1 MTTINN
7 HTENIENLLQ
17 ISNDL
22 NILSD
27 LADLKPKEI
36 DTVLYTLKL
45 INIKLATAMKTA
57 KKKNTKVISFS
68 VKEAERVLHVS
79 TRKKLEKLL
88 DTSSEVLG
96 AEIDYPD
103 NYSFNIGFDNTNYV
117 SSMYA
122 GGKLA
127 KGKYWTTNL
136 ENVFNLSSKNE
147 KLLYL
152 HMCNHLSQNRLI
164 IGDRVA
170 TLKALGYSV
179 SNPSVSAKRLSTMIA
194 SFSKETGILVQA
206 PKKINN
212 KTRNNTICI
221 DFDGNGIL
229 REFNVFDKPEN
240 TRSLNNNDT
249 IGATTLENANT
260 IISEQQKQIKQL
272 KETNEKQ
279 KEENKKLDEE
289 NTTLKEQNES
299 LLKQL
304 TELRQQLSNN
314 NAENN
319 NSSNNDM
326 WDVDDTET
334 TPTFSGMEETN
345 NDYYNPSDTFNTF
358 NEEDLEF

>member
-7 HTENIENLLQ
+7 HTENVENLLQ
-17 ISNDL
+17 ISNDI

-27 LADLKPKEI
+27 LAELKPKEI
-36 DTVLYTLKL
+36 DAVLYTLKL
-45 INIKLATAMKTA
+45 INIKLATAVKTA

-68 VKEAERVLHVS
+68 VKETERVLHAT

-96 AEIDYPD
+96 AVITYPD
-103 NYSFNIGFDNTNYV
+103 NYSFSIGFDNTNYV
-117 SSMYA
+117 SSMYI

-152 HMCNHLSQNRLI
+152 HMCCHLSQDRLI

-229 REFNVFDKPEN
+229 REFNVFNKPEN
-240 TRSLNNNDT
+240 TRSLDNDNDT

-260 IISEQQKQIKQL
+260 IIAEQQKQIKQL
-272 KETNEKQ
+272 RETNEIQ

-304 TELRQQLSNN
+304 AELRQQLSNN
-314 NAENN
+314 NTENN
-319 NSSNNDM
+319 NSNNNDDM
-326 WDVDDTET
+326 WDMEDAET
-334 TPTFSGMEETN
+334 TPTFSGTAG
-345 NDYYNPSDTFNTF
+345 TFNTF
-358 NEEDLEF
+358 EEEDLEF

>member
-17 ISNDL
+17 ISSDL

-27 LADLKPKEI
+27 LAELKPKEI

-88 DTSSEVLG
+88 DVASEVLG
-96 AEIDYPD
+96 ADITYPD
-103 NYSFNIGFDNTNYV
+103 NYSFTVGFDNTNYV
-117 SSMYA
+117 SSMYI

-136 ENVFNLSSKNE
+136 ENVFSLNSKNE

-152 HMCNHLSQNRLI
+152 HMCNHLSQDRLI

-170 TLKALGYSV
+170 TLRALGYSV
-179 SNPSVSAKRLSTMIA
+179 SNPSVSAKRLSAMIT

-229 REFNVFDKPEN
+229 REFNVFSKPEN
-240 TRSLNNNDT
+240 TRSLDNNDT

-272 KETNEKQ
+272 KEENEKQ
-279 KEENKKLDEE
+279 KEMNQKLDEE

-304 TELRQQLSNN
+304 AELRQQLAN
-314 NAENN
+314 NN
-319 NSSNNDM
+319 NSNGNSDDDT
-326 WDVDDTET
+326 WDTDDTET
-334 TPTFSGMEETN
+334 TPTFSDVEETN
-345 NDYYNPSDTFNTF
+345 NDYYNPSDAFNTYD
-358 NEEDLEF
+358 EEDLEF